1 MRVFIFFLLLPYICI
16 SQQTIDAEQF
26 FTLGL
31 SNFKQIEQATGSEVD
46 FPWIDQYEF
55 RTETRD
61 FDLAQ
66 QEYTVRLSPSTAKIR
81 NAQKA
86 YSEII
91 RNTPDFEGQEIYCDY
106 VSSLHSDWLSLFILQ
121 ENRSILNKLSILLN
135 DKQSIYEKM
144 LGSYEFDPEKLVS
157 LQTEKSD
164 LAISINKLQLEWDYL
179 LTKYGIQDQ
188 AIDFNDF
195 ITVKA
200 VYAYL
205 LSNILSANESG
216 MLDLEIEHEK
226 QLLMKEIELESSE
239 RKQLIDFVQVKYNGP
254 HSDEWQERLSVGLGF
269 QLSKSGKQKLK
280 MQELQ
285 IEQEELNRESERKVQ
300 EKKEELIVLENKL
313 QSDIQSF
320 FHFQKVMEEERTQL
334 QNLSKRIAQKEGTS
348 PLFLLNIEERHLSMK
363 IKSLKKR
370 EDLFQDYLEYL
381 QESDRMCEGGFVNYF
396 RL

>member
-1 MRVFIFFLLLPYICI
+1 MRLSIFFLLLPSICL
-16 SQQTIDAEQF
+16 SQQTINAEQF
-26 FTLGL
+26 FILGL
-31 SNFKQIEQATGSEVD
+31 SNFKQIEQTTGSEVD
-46 FPWIDQYEF
+46 FPWIEQYEF
-55 RTETRD
+55 RTETHD

-121 ENRSILNKLSILLN
+121 ENRSILNELSILLN

-164 LAISINKLQLEWDYL
+164 LAISINKLQLEWNYL

-188 AIDFNDF
+188 EIDFNDF
-195 ITVKA
+195 ITVEA
-200 VYAYL
+200 IYAYL
-205 LSNILSANESG
+205 LNNILSANESG
-216 MLDLEIEHEK
+216 MVDLEIEHEK

-269 QLSKSGKQKLK
+269 QLSKSGNQKLK
-280 MQELQ
+280 IQELQ
-285 IEQEELNRESERKVQ
+285 IEQAELNRQSERKVQ

-381 QESDRMCEGGFVNYF
+381 QESDRMCEGDFANY
-396 RL
+396 LGL